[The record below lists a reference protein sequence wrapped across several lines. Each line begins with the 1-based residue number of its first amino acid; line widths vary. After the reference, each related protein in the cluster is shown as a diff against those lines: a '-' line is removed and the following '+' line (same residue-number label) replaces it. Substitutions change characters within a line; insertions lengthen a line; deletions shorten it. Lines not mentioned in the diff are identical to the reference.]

1 MESEGTMA
9 QGQEEFSLSPLQT
22 FFAKVAIV
30 TGAFLIT
37 AYFVSSLAVSFA
49 TSQMEKFA
57 SQMDRL
63 ALKGGPAFWGAMET
77 KLYAL
82 ADAPDLPPE
91 KKKKIIDAIHKLSVK
106 YKPYVDA
113 FVHDGEAAK
122 PDQVQVRP

>member
-1 MESEGTMA
+1 MTT
-9 QGQEEFSLSPLQT
+9 EEQKELSLSPLQT

-30 TGAFLIT
+30 TGAILIT

-49 TSQMEKFA
+49 TSQM
-57 SQMDRL
+57 DRL
-63 ALKGGPAFWGAMET
+63 ALKGGPAFWGTMET

-91 KKKKIIDAIHKLSVK
+91 KKKKIIDAIHKLSAK

-113 FVHDGEAAK
+113 LVHDGAAAR
-122 PDQVQVRP
+122 PEQVQVRP

>member
-1 MESEGTMA
+1 MA
-9 QGQEEFSLSPLQT
+9 QEQQEFSLSPLQT

-30 TGAFLIT
+30 TGAFLIV
-37 AYFVSSLAVSFA
+37 AYFVLSLAVSLV
-49 TSQMEKFA
+49 TSQIENVA
-57 SQMDRL
+57 SKLDRS
-63 ALKGGPAFWGAMET
+63 ALKGGPAFWGSLET

-113 FVHDGEAAK
+113 FVQDGEAAR
-122 PDQVQVRP
+122 PEQVQVRP

>member
-1 MESEGTMA
+1 MS
-9 QGQEEFSLSPLQT
+9 QDDDFSLSPLHK

-30 TGAFLIT
+30 TAAFLIVV
-37 AYFVSSLAVSFA
+37 YFVSSLTVSFA
-49 TSQMEKFA
+49 N

-63 ALKGGPAFWGAMET
+63 TKEVSNLGLKGGPAFWGAVEN

-91 KKKKIIDAIHKLSVK
+91 RKQKIIDAIQKLSVK

-113 FVHDGEAAK
+113 FAQDGAPATRPEPA
-122 PDQVQVRP
+122 QVRP

>member
-1 MESEGTMA
+1 MA

-49 TSQMEKFA
+49 TSQMDKFA
-57 SQMDRL
+57 AQMDRL

-77 KLYAL
+77 KLSAL

>member
-1 MESEGTMA
+1 MTT
-9 QGQEEFSLSPLQT
+9 EEQKELSLSPLQT

-30 TGAFLIT
+30 TGAILIT

-49 TSQMEKFA
+49 TSQMDKFA

-63 ALKGGPAFWGAMET
+63 ALKGGPAFWGTMET

-113 FVHDGEAAK
+113 LVHDGEAAR
-122 PDQVQVRP
+122 PEQVQVRP

>member
-1 MESEGTMA
+1 MESEGIMA